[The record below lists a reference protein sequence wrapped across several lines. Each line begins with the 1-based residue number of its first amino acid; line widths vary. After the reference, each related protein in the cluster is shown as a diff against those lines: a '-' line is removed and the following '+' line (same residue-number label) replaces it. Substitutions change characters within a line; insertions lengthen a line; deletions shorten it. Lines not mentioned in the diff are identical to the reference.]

1 MNALRFHNKTFYSK
15 ATSTNPSTSD
25 VITET
30 KTHPTKVMKRFLLAI
45 FITSA
50 TALHGLIASSAPQQ
64 QKTSR
69 EDNAFASV
77 SRKYDQ
83 FRDSPFKN
91 CSNLNDACLQFIL
104 RYTYDYRTPKV
115 AMMFIQSENAI
126 GRSPF
131 SNSLPEFN
139 KKIAEIIVTHPSAT
153 TGQIAEANKFV
164 RRAEERA
171 EENER
176 KRQDKQ
182 NAAEQGAAA
191 NP

>member
-1 MNALRFHNKTFYSK
+1 
-15 ATSTNPSTSD
+15 
-25 VITET
+25 
-30 KTHPTKVMKRFLLAI
+30 
-45 FITSA
+45 
-50 TALHGLIASSAPQQ
+50 
-64 QKTSR
+64 
-69 EDNAFASV
+69 
-77 SRKYDQ
+77 
-83 FRDSPFKN
+83 
-91 CSNLNDACLQFIL
+91 
-104 RYTYDYRTPKV
+104 
-115 AMMFIQSENAI
+115 MMFIQSENAI

-153 TGQIAEANKFV
+153 TGQITEANKFV

-182 NAAEQGAAA
+182 NTAEQGAAA